1 MLTALFNAQII
12 TNGSITPG
20 KAVLIE
26 DKVIK
31 AVVNEHDIPADFTKI
46 DLGGN
51 YLAPGFLD
59 LQIYGSGGKLFGG
72 KPTVEALAQMEDDL
86 LAQGTVGFMATIAT
100 NSDSIVEQGI
110 HAAKAYR
117 NQSKGNFLGLHLEG
131 PFLNPIRKG
140 AHPDKYIKKA
150 TVELVKRWVEM
161 AEGEIKIMTVAPEL
175 QDEAV
180 LTYLNDH
187 GVLLSSG
194 HSNATYSEAKAFIHH
209 PVKAITHL
217 FNAMPQMH
225 HRDPGIIPAIFEE
238 RPYTSIV
245 ADGIHVNFAMIRLAK
260 RELGGKLF
268 LITDAVTETNE
279 GAYQHQFTGDRYV
292 MPDGT
297 LSGSCLTMMQ
307 AVKNCVQHCDI
318 NLAEAVNMASLYPA
332 QLAGLNQGAIA
343 PGLDADLVIFNYNL
357 EAQSTIF
364 KGAFLGR

>member
-12 TNGSITPG
+12 TNGSITSG

-26 DKVIK
+26 DEVIK
-31 AVVNEHDIPADFTKI
+31 AVVNEHDIPADFSKI

-51 YLAPGFLD
+51 YLASGFID

-72 KPTVEALAQMEDDL
+72 KPTVEALAQMEADL

-150 TVELVKRWVEM
+150 TLALVKRWVEM

-194 HSNATYSEAKAFIHH
+194 HSNATYNEAKAFIHH

-238 RPYTSIV
+238 
-245 ADGIHVNFAMIRLAK
+245 
-260 RELGGKLF
+260 
-268 LITDAVTETNE
+268 
-279 GAYQHQFTGDRYV
+279 
-292 MPDGT
+292 
-297 LSGSCLTMMQ
+297 
-307 AVKNCVQHCDI
+307 
-318 NLAEAVNMASLYPA
+318 
-332 QLAGLNQGAIA
+332 
-343 PGLDADLVIFNYNL
+343 
-357 EAQSTIF
+357 
-364 KGAFLGR
+364 